1 VLDVDDSAV
10 HECTTLFEMSKL
22 LLLTVVPSETANDV
36 HE

>member
-1 VLDVDDSAV
+1 VLDADDSAV

-22 LLLTVVPSETANDV
+22 LLLTVVLPETANDV